1 MSIPVFITGFM
12 SSAGLIVAI
21 GAQNSFVLR
30 QGMRREHI
38 FWVSSVC
45 FLCDMLLMTLGVLG
59 LGKMINDSLPALI
72 TLTLAGVIFLLWY
85 GYNALKSAWR
95 GNHQLTLATSAESLR
110 QRRTVIGATLA
121 VSLLNP
127 HVYLDT
133 VAIIGGIS
141 SAIAPELKLFYLAGA
156 ISASG
161 LWFYTIGY
169 TAAACSRYFAKPVTW
184 RIIDS
189 LIGCYMIIMA
199 LQLCRFLYQ
208 TSSLHA

>member
-30 QGMRREHI
+30 QGMRKEHV

-45 FLCDMLLMTLGVLG
+45 FLCDMVLMTLGVLG
-59 LGKMINDSLPALI
+59 LGEMINSSKPALV

-95 GNHQLTLATSAESLR
+95 GNNQLTMTPAGGNLR
-110 QRRTVIGATLA
+110 QRRSVIGTTLA

-141 SAIAPELKLFYLAGA
+141 SAIAPALKLFYLAGA
-156 ISASG
+156 VSASFV
-161 LWFYTIGY
+161 WFYTIGY
-169 TAAACSRYFAKPVTW
+169 TAAACARYFANPTTW

-189 LIGCYMIIMA
+189 LIGSYMIIMA

-208 TSSLHA
+208 A